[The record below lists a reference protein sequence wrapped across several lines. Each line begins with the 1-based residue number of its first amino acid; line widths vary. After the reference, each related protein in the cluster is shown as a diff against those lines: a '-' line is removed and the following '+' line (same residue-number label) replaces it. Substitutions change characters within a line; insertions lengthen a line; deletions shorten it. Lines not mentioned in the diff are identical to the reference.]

1 MKPRETVEEFLAK
14 GGQVTKLPSRGTPRK
29 NPSVRA
35 KGTRPTSRALADKA
49 EAKAFRAMR
58 TV

>member
-1 MKPRETVEEFLAK
+1 MKNRETVEEFLAK
-14 GGQVTKLPSRGTPRK
+14 GGKVTKLPSRGTPRK

-35 KGTRPTSRALADKA
+35 KGTRPSTRVLAEKA
-49 EAKAFRAMR
+49 EAKAIRAMR